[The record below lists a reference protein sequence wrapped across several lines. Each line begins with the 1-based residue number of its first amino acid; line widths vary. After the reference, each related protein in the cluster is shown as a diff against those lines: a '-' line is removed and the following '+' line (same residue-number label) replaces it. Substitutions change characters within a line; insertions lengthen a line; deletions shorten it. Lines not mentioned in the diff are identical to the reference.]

1 LGDFANSIFIKDMKE
16 KNIKIEPHHVILH
29 CKYCEER
36 NYATM
41 KENCLSGGR
50 YCSLPTRDDVKG
62 ERVLLQALY
71 NVCLYQEA
79 EKRSDWLLWGEY
91 SF

>member
-1 LGDFANSIFIKDMKE
+1 MGDFANSIFIKDLKE
-16 KNIKIEPHHVILH
+16 KSIKIEPHYVVLH

-36 NYATM
+36 NYSTM

-50 YCSLPTRDDVKG
+50 YCALPSRNDVKG
-62 ERVLLQALY
+62 ERVLLQTLY
-71 NVCLYQEA
+71 NVCLYQTA
-79 EKRSDWLLWGEY
+79 EKKSDWLLWGEY